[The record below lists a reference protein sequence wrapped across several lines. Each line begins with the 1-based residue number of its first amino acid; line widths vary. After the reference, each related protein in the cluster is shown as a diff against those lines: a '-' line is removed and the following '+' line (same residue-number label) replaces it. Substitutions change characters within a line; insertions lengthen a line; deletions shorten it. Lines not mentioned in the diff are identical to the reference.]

1 MRALN
6 LLHRDNARRS
16 LETRPFW
23 RDRGPR
29 SGGFSGASRP
39 HEVTHSRPEV
49 ASSTVWSVSARS
61 RRAATRGEES
71 LMAFND
77 VTIAVERAESAR
89 ARRRP
94 TRRMIVIGATTL
106 VVAIVATGCG
116 RPELWRPDLGTRCA
130 AGPPVPRRHRPRPRR
145 PRPHSPP
152 DAPAGTAI
160 PRRHR
165 PGPRRP
171 RPHSPPRRSS
181 RHRYP
186 ATASSRTS
194 STAAS
199 LPARRSSRRPDPATI
214 SSRTSS
220 TADSCRQ
227 RRWTTDTT
235 CRKPSPSN
243 GRDRRRPRG

>member
-39 HEVTHSRPEV
+39 YEVTHSRPEV
-49 ASSTVWSVSARS
+49 APSTVWSVSARS

-94 TRRMIVIGATTL
+94 TRRMIAIGATTL
-106 VVAIVATGCG
+106 VVAIVSMAAVVQNSDDQTSEPAVQPAPQSRDGIVQ
-116 RPELWRPDLGTRCA
+116 DLADRGLI
-130 AGPPVPRRHRPRPRR
+130 PRQTPQPAPLSHDGIVQDLADRGLIPRQTPQPAPLSRDGIVQDLADRGLIPRPRR
-145 PRPHSPP
+145 P
-152 DAPAGTAI
+152 
-160 PRRHR
+160 
-165 PGPRRP
+165 
-171 RPHSPPRRSS
+171 S

-186 ATASSRTS
+186 ATASSKTS
-194 STAAS
+194 PTAA
-199 LPARRSSRRPDPATI
+199 
-214 SSRTSS
+214 
-220 TADSCRQ
+220 SCRQ
-227 RRWTTDTT
+227 RRWTTETT

-243 GRDRRRPRG
+243 GRDRRRRRG